1 MLPHT
6 QPCTDTALP
15 PPRCRRLALS
25 DALRTVSFR
34 LQRASDDLMHNCAA
48 LVAPG
53 QTVMTLSY
61 SSSLAKGIALA
72 AKGSTPPANGTASS
86 SSSSSGA
93 AASDAAAGQDQSAAS
108 SSGASTAAAAGEPS
122 SCGIKAFV
130 CESRPLCEG
139 VQLSAKLAQ
148 AGVQTTVITDAQGAL
163 FTQQCDM
170 VLLGS
175 DAITAGGVVNKV
187 GSLPLALAARHY
199 GKLVYAVADT
209 YKLSPGP
216 VSDLT
221 LPAGCQAAKLQPE
234 GSRRQAL
241 LPSEQLKL
249 QQEQQDQEQL
259 QLFEDK
265 GRQEVEAA
273 WAQLG
278 YSMDSLSGVSVGNVY
293 FEQVPWQ
300 LLDGVVTE
308 QGVLGA
314 GELDRLVA
322 ARRQEYLMAFRLH
335 EYYEPEQLQQQE
347 KGADE

>member
-1 MLPHT
+1 
-6 QPCTDTALP
+6 
-15 PPRCRRLALS
+15 
-25 DALRTVSFR
+25 
-34 LQRASDDLMHNCAA
+34 MHNCSA

-72 AKGSTPPANGTASS
+72 AKGSTRPGDGTSS
-86 SSSSSGA
+86 SRA
-93 AASDAAAGQDQSAAS
+93 AGSDAAAGRDQSAAS
-108 SSGASTAAAAGEPS
+108 SSGAAAEEPS
-122 SCGIKAFV
+122 ARGIKAFV

-139 VQLSAKLAQ
+139 LQLSAKLAQ

-187 GSLPLALAARHY
+187 GSLQLALAARHY

-234 GSRRQAL
+234 GSRRQSL
-241 LPSEQLKL
+241 LPSEQLKQ
-249 QQEQQDQEQL
+249 QQEQELPQL
-259 QLFEDK
+259 LEDK

-278 YSMDSLSGVSVGNVY
+278 YRVDGLSDVSVGNVY

-322 ARRQEYLMAFRLH
+322 ARRQEYLLAFRLH
-335 EYYEPEQLQQQE
+335 EYYEPEQLQQE
-347 KGADE
+347 KAADE